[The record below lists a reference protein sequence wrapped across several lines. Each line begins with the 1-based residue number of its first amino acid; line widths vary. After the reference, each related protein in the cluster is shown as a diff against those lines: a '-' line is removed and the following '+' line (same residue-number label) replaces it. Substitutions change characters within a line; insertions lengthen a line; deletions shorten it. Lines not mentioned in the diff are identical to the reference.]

1 MHYNEMILNYIEFTK
16 VNYIREAIFSN
27 RSEFT
32 MKEFNGLL
40 FLKKARIFGLSIALP
55 TIGK

>member
-40 FLKKARIFGLSIALP
+40 F
-55 TIGK
+55 